1 VLVNSKLN
9 SGWHHRCY
17 LQGHNPNPE
26 RKPTMSHTA
35 SVRHQRRHH
44 FNNVAEMKRK
54 AYLITAFCIL
64 AFNILAAKLMFS

>member
-1 VLVNSKLN
+1 
-9 SGWHHRCY
+9 
-17 LQGHNPNPE
+17 
-26 RKPTMSHTA
+26 MSHTA